1 MNYFKNNSV
10 VWDEMRDSGMLTF
23 LQENIKKG
31 KPVTRTELMA
41 KFNEGSLINTMDKI
55 TLSTQENKTN
65 LELTPEYILADSVLY
80 GRPLPENAN
89 GRPFTSEEITKKS
102 IQSAVKNPV
111 DLDMNKVNAQQARRI
126 IDRIIGFTISPL
138 LWKNIQNSDCV

>member
-1 MNYFKNNSV
+1 
-10 VWDEMRDSGMLTF
+10 MLTF
-23 LQENIKKG
+23 LQESIKKG

-102 IQSAVKNPV
+102 IANGKEIYEEIINDIITDMIIRLDAGVSLPNKITTDLSYPAQMNNPSF
-111 DLDMNKVNAQQARRI
+111 DFYLKE
-126 IDRIIGFTISPL
+126 T
-138 LWKNIQNSDCV
+138 NSE